1 MFQFFRKHQPRFQ
14 VIVQIPSGHC
24 IFRTANSQADVDEWV
39 KAFEGSPAT
48 SLKVYE
54 FDPRG
59 AYELKIAKGNDV
71 HQMAKPIG
79 FCR

>member
-1 MFQFFRKHQPRFQ
+1 MFQFFRKRQPRFQ

-39 KAFEGSPAT
+39 KAFESSPAT

-59 AYELKIAKGNDV
+59 AYELKIAKGSDV
-71 HQMAKPIG
+71 HQIAKPIG